1 MLNPITHRRVLK
13 KGLPGQAAI
22 VEMGALDRGGTSFNL
37 PMTLQVHVEGITP
50 YEVEDQWM
58 VKAKDT
64 VGLSGTIPV
73 RVDPEDHQKV
83 AIDWDGVRAAYER
96 EKAARQE
103 ALASGGT
110 VFSGAG
116 FEQAG
121 AGFDQAEAMQQVEL
135 ALGQMG
141 IQFQQAPAQPEGED
155 VVGQLERLAGLR
167 DSGVLSEDEFQDQK
181 RRILGA
187 QEG

>member
-13 KGLPGQAAI
+13 RGLPGQAAI

-58 VKAKDT
+58 VKAKDA

-73 RVDPEDHQKV
+73 RVDPEEHQKV
-83 AIDWDGVRAAYER
+83 AIDWDGVRAAYEQ

-103 ALASGGT
+103 ALAAGGT
-110 VFSGAG
+110 VFGNA
-116 FEQAG
+116 
-121 AGFDQAEAMQQVEL
+121 DAEATKQVEL

-141 IQFQQAPAQPEGED
+141 SQFQQAPGAGGAD
-155 VVGQLERLAGLR
+155 DTVGQLERLAALR
-167 DSGVLSEDEFQDQK
+167 DSGVLSEDEFQEQK